1 MKTILVIED
10 EEEILFTIRDF
21 LISEGYN
28 VLTAING
35 FLAMEI
41 LQTSV
46 VPDLILLDMKMP
58 VMNGWEFSSA
68 FIEKYDHMS
77 PILVMTAA
85 SDAGQRA
92 KDIQA
97 IGWIE
102 KPFALDAFLE
112 KVKMYERK

>member
-1 MKTILVIED
+1 
-10 EEEILFTIRDF
+10 
-21 LISEGYN
+21 
-28 VLTAING
+28 
-35 FLAMEI
+35 
-41 LQTSV
+41 
-46 VPDLILLDMKMP
+46 
-58 VMNGWEFSSA
+58 
-68 FIEKYDHMS
+68 MS